1 MPLSLIIVTMKQM
14 HLICLLMIA
23 AQNGFST
30 IEETLD
36 YIYTVHCRGD
46 IREWLQCK
54 YHELFNLYQLGEYVC
69 PLGEKYFDNGVRHEL
84 DQSFKLA

>member
-1 MPLSLIIVTMKQM
+1 MKQL

-30 IEETLD
+30 IEETID

-54 YHELFNLYQLGEYVC
+54 YHDLFNLYQLGEYVG
-69 PLGEKYFDNGVRHEL
+69 PLEEKYFDNGVKHEL

>member
-1 MPLSLIIVTMKQM
+1 MKQM

-46 IREWLQCK
+46 IREWLQYK
-54 YHELFNLYQLGEYVC
+54 YHELFNLY
-69 PLGEKYFDNGVRHEL
+69 PLGEKYFDNGVKHEL

>member
-1 MPLSLIIVTMKQM
+1 MKQM

-36 YIYTVHCRGD
+36 YIYAVHCRGD
-46 IREWLQCK
+46 IREWLQYK
-54 YHELFNLYQLGEYVC
+54 YHELFNLYQLESM
-69 PLGEKYFDNGVRHEL
+69 LAHWEKSISTME
-84 DQSFKLA
+84 

>member
-1 MPLSLIIVTMKQM
+1 MKQV

-23 AQNGFST
+23 EQNGFST

-46 IREWLQCK
+46 IREWLQYK
-54 YHELFNLYQLGEYVC
+54 YNELFNLYQLGEYVG
-69 PLGEKYFDNGVRHEL
+69 PFGEKYFDNGVIHEL